1 MPAMPPTSAVIDLS
15 ERVPEPK
22 APPKSRPSHPKGARR
37 AATPVEP
44 AFPPNPP
51 ANPTLPSLEA
61 CEIAVGEC
69 FQTFLGGGA
78 ALPSN
83 SSASIEKM
91 VSSLANAVWERLQ
104 PKLVELQFMS
114 EVQHSVPVAP
124 DLTAWN
130 TRHPEKSEPYKA
142 EQEQID
148 QEAEEEEEEEY
159 DEEVLPIRDPVM
171 QPGRDSHAVYS
182 VVLFI

>member
-1 MPAMPPTSAVIDLS
+1 MPPTSAVIDLS

-104 PKLVELQFMS
+104 PKTCGTSIHVRSSAQCS
-114 EVQHSVPVAP
+114 SG
-124 DLTAWN
+124 T
-130 TRHPEKSEPYKA
+130 
-142 EQEQID
+142 
-148 QEAEEEEEEEY
+148 
-159 DEEVLPIRDPVM
+159 
-171 QPGRDSHAVYS
+171 
-182 VVLFI
+182 